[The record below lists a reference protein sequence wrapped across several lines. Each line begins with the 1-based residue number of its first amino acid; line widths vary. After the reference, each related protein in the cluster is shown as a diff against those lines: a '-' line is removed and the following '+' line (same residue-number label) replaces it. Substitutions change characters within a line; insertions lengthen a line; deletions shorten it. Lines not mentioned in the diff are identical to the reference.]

1 MRKEK
6 GMRKERTK
14 KFDFLEIGSSIV
26 ELIGL
31 TASMLQVILTIAF
44 WIGLIAVIIW
54 FLVQF
59 F

>member
-6 GMRKERTK
+6 GMKKERTK
-14 KFDFLEIGSSIV
+14 KFDLLEVSSSIV
-26 ELIGL
+26 ELMGL

-44 WIGLIAVIIW
+44 WVGLIAVIIW

>member
-6 GMRKERTK
+6 GMKKERNK

-26 ELIGL
+26 ELMGL

-44 WIGLIAVIIW
+44 WIGLIVVIIW